1 VLGESGWFRRATRP
15 DLSSGAS
22 QPFGRAPKA
31 KRSGAAHPELGMAE
45 LLRGG
50 VIGAGVFG
58 GYHARQYSKQ
68 HGAVLSAVLDADPRR
83 AAAVAV
89 PLGGR
94 AFHELEPF
102 LEAVD
107 VVTVATPA
115 TTHAQ
120 YVLAALAAGKPVY
133 VEKPIAVTLGD
144 AEKIRQLADAKG
156 LVVACG
162 HQERVVF
169 RAMGLLDVPEQPLR
183 LEALRH
189 GTPSERSQDVSAVL
203 DLMVHDL
210 DLALSLSMAEPA
222 AAEGEGRLGAAG
234 AWDTARAD
242 VTFADGFT
250 ALFDVSRQAPAR
262 KRTMRVVFPSGEV
275 EIDFLARTFRN
286 TTPFQLNADFA
297 ETPAAQDPLGASVAG
312 FLRAARG
319 DAPRPVVTADEA
331 IRALDLALAVEQ
343 ALAEAAAA

>member
-1 VLGESGWFRRATRP
+1 
-15 DLSSGAS
+15 
-22 QPFGRAPKA
+22 
-31 KRSGAAHPELGMAE
+31 MAE
-45 LLRGG
+45 SLRGG

-58 GYHARQYSKQ
+58 GYHARQYANLE
-68 HGAVLSAVLDADPRR
+68 GVTLSAVLDPHPQR
-83 AAAVAV
+83 AAQVAV
-89 PLGGR
+89 PLAGR

-107 VVTVATPA
+107 VVTIASPA
-115 TTHAQ
+115 TTHSEYA
-120 YVLAALAAGKPVY
+120 LAALAAGKPIY
-133 VEKPIAVTLGD
+133 VEKPIAVRLAE
-144 AEKIRQLADAKG
+144 AEKIRALADAKG

-169 RAMGLLDVPEQPLR
+169 RAMGLLDVPEQPLL

-189 GTPSERSQDVSAVL
+189 GPVSERSQDVSAVL

-210 DLALSLSMAEPA
+210 DLALSLSAAEPA

-234 AWDTARAD
+234 GWDQARAE
-242 VTFADGFT
+242 VTFEDGFT

-286 TTPFQLNADFA
+286 TTPFELNPDFA
-297 ETPAAQDPLGASVAG
+297 ETPAAQDPLGASVAS
-312 FLRAARG
+312 FLQAVRG
-319 DAPRPVVTADEA
+319 EAPRPVVTAHEA

-343 ALAEAAAA
+343 ALGEAAAA